1 MDKAVRFTNKM
12 ILTVDIYSRNTW
24 WKIAFL
30 VFCVI
35 VGAFSLYLTDKLVSK
50 LEEREKQQIELYAE
64 SFKYAMTSDVN
75 KDINFFFDKI
85 QKSNENN
92 TIPTIH
98 DNGSGYLDSKNIDVP
113 KGLNTLETQS
123 FLKSKLDE
131 IIKDDNA
138 PIELDMDFHK
148 EYIYYGNSQLLNI
161 LRYYPIFQ
169 LLIILIF
176 GLAAYLLFD
185 SSRKSEQN
193 RVWVGLAKETA
204 HQLGTPLSS
213 LTAWVEFFK
222 TDPTY
227 DQEIVKELEK
237 DVQRL
242 DVITTRFS
250 NIGSVP
256 VLKEENIVET
266 IETFMSYLQKRI
278 STKVSF
284 SLVNELPPNTMIKL
298 NKYLFEWVIEN
309 ICKNAVDAM
318 EGIGALKVVMKETK
332 NNQIVIDISDTGK
345 GIAKKNLSKVFN
357 PGFST
362 KKRGWG
368 LGLTLAK
375 RIIEN
380 YHDGKLT
387 VKSSEMNKGTT
398 FRILLGGQE

>member
-131 IIKDDNA
+131 IIKDDND

-256 VLKEENIVET
+256 VLKEEDIVET

>member
-1 MDKAVRFTNKM
+1 M

-24 WKIAFL
+24 WKVAFL
-30 VFCVI
+30 VFCVL
-35 VGAFSLYLTDKLVSK
+35 VGAASLYVTDKLVTK

-64 SFKYAMTSDVN
+64 SLKYTYTNDN
-75 KDINFFFDKI
+75 NTDINFFFEKS
-85 QKSNENN
+85 QKANANN
-92 TIPTIH
+92 PIPVILKKE
-98 DNGSGYLDSKNIDVP
+98 DGYLESINIEIP
-113 KGLNTLETQS
+113 KGLSSDSIQV
-123 FLKSKLDE
+123 FLNKKLDE
-131 IIKDDNA
+131 IIREDNP
-138 PIELDMDFHK
+138 PIELDMTFHK

-161 LRYYPIFQ
+161 LRYYPLFQ
-169 LLIILIF
+169 LLVVLIF
-176 GLAAYLLFD
+176 GLAAYLFFD
-185 SSRKSEQN
+185 ASRKSEQN

-256 VLKEENIVET
+256 VLKEEDIVET

-284 SLVNELPPNTMIKL
+284 SFINELPPNTMIKL

-318 EGIGALKVVMKETK
+318 EGVGALKVLIKESK
-332 NNQIVIDISDTGK
+332 NKQITIDISDTGK

-380 YHDGKLT
+380 YHDGKLI
-387 VKSSEMNKGTT
+387 VKNSEVNKGTT
-398 FRILLGGQE
+398 FRILLGGAE

>member
-1 MDKAVRFTNKM
+1 M

-30 VFCVI
+30 VFCVF
-35 VGAFSLYLTDKLVSK
+35 VGAASLYVTDKLVSK
-50 LEEREKQQIELYAE
+50 LEEREKQQIEIYAE
-64 SFKYAMTSDVN
+64 SLKYIMTNDIN
-75 KDINFFFDKI
+75 NDINFFFE
-85 QKSNENN
+85 KSKQANINN
-92 TIPTIH
+92 PIPVILKKE
-98 DNGSGYLDSKNIDVP
+98 GGYLESINIEIP
-113 KGLNTLETQS
+113 KGLSSPETQT
-123 FLKSKLDE
+123 FLNKKLSE
-131 IIKDDNA
+131 IIRDDNV
-138 PIELDMDFHK
+138 PIEVDMTFHK

-161 LRYYPIFQ
+161 LRYYPLFQ
-169 LLIILIF
+169 LLIVLIF
-176 GLAAYLLFD
+176 GLAAYLFFD
-185 SSRKSEQN
+185 ASRKSEQN

-213 LTAWVEFFK
+213 LTAWVEYFK

-227 DQEIVKELEK
+227 DQEIVKELDK

-256 VLKEENIVET
+256 VLKEEDIVET

-284 SLVNELPPNTMIKL
+284 TLVNELPPNMMIKL

-318 EGIGALKVVMKETK
+318 EGVGALKVVLKETK
-332 NNQIVIDISDTGK
+332 NKQITIDISDTGK

-380 YHDGKLT
+380 YHNGKLM
-387 VKSSEMNKGTT
+387 VKSSEVNKGTT
-398 FRILLGGQE
+398 FRILLDGQE

>member
-1 MDKAVRFTNKM
+1 M

-30 VFCVI
+30 VFCAM
-35 VGAFSLYLTDKLVSK
+35 VGAFSLYLTDKLVTK
-50 LEEREKQQIELYAE
+50 LEEREKQQIEIYAE
-64 SFKYAMTSDVN
+64 SFKYMMTNDVN

-85 QKSNENN
+85 KKSNENN
-92 TIPTIH
+92 TIPIISK
-98 DNGSGYLDSKNIDVP
+98 DGSGYLDSRNIEIP
-113 KGLNTLETQS
+113 KELNSQEKQT
-123 FLKSKLDE
+123 FLKDKLEE
-131 IIKDDNA
+131 IIRDNNV
-138 PIELDMDFHK
+138 PIEVDMVFHK

-161 LRYYPIFQ
+161 LRYYPLFQ
-169 LLIILIF
+169 LLIVLIF
-176 GLAAYLLFD
+176 GLAAYLFFD
-185 SSRKSEQN
+185 ASRKSEQN

-256 VLKEENIVET
+256 VLKEEDIVET

-284 SLVNELPPNTMIKL
+284 NFVNELPPNTMIKL

-318 EGIGALKVVMKETK
+318 EGVGALKVVIRELK
-332 NNQIVIDISDTGK
+332 NSQIAIDISDTGK

-380 YHDGKLT
+380 YHNGKLM
-387 VKSSEMNKGTT
+387 VKNSEINKGTT
-398 FRILLGGQE
+398 FRILLGGVA

>member
-1 MDKAVRFTNKM
+1 M
-12 ILTVDIYSRNTW
+12 ILSVDIYSRNTW

-30 VFCVI
+30 GFCLLT
-35 VGAFSLYLTDKLVSK
+35 GAFSLYFTDKLVTK
-50 LEEREKQQIELYAE
+50 LEEREKQAIELYAE
-64 SFKYAMTSDVN
+64 AYTYALTSDKN
-75 KDINFFFDKI
+75 RDINFFYSKI
-85 QKSNENN
+85 QKSNESN
-92 TIPTIH
+92 TIPLILKQ
-98 DNGSGYLDSKNIDVP
+98 GSGYLISKNIEFP
-113 KGLNTLETQS
+113 QGLANKEQQE
-123 FLKSKLDE
+123 FLQKELSKIL
-131 IIKDDNA
+131 KDDNA
-138 PIELDMDFHK
+138 PIVLETGFNK
-148 EYIYYGNSQLLNI
+148 EYLYYGNSQLLNL
-161 LRYYPIFQ
+161 LRYYPLFQ
-169 LLIILIF
+169 LIVVLVF
-176 GLAAYLLFD
+176 GSAAFLFFD
-185 SSRKSEQN
+185 ASRRSEQN

-227 DQEIVKELEK
+227 DSEIVKELEK

-250 NIGSVP
+250 NIGSIP
-256 VLKEENIVET
+256 VLKDEDIVET

-284 SLVNELPPNTMIKL
+284 SLDNQLAVTKTLKINR
-298 NKYLFEWVIEN
+298 YLFEWVIEN

-318 EGIGALKVVMKETK
+318 EGVGALKVVLKELK
-332 NNQIVIDISDTGK
+332 NNQIAIDISDTGK
-345 GIAKKNLSKVFN
+345 GISKKNLSKVFN

-380 YHDGKLT
+380 YHNGKLI
-387 VKSSEMNKGTT
+387 VKNSEVNKGTT
-398 FRILLGGQE
+398 FRILLEG

>member
-1 MDKAVRFTNKM
+1 M

-24 WKIAFL
+24 WKVAFL
-30 VFCVI
+30 VFCVL
-35 VGAFSLYLTDKLVSK
+35 VGAASLYVTDKLVTK
-50 LEEREKQQIELYAE
+50 LEEREKQQIEFYAE
-64 SFKYAMTSDVN
+64 SYKYAMTSDMNQDV
-75 KDINFFFDKI
+75 NFFFDKFK
-85 QKSNENN
+85 QGNVNN
-92 TIPTIH
+92 PIPIIVK
-98 DNGSGYLDSKNIDVP
+98 DGSGYLTSSNIEIP
-113 KGLNTLETQS
+113 KGLSSDETQI
-123 FLKSKLDE
+123 FLNKKLDE
-131 IIKDDNA
+131 IIREDNP
-138 PIELDMDFHK
+138 PIEVDMTLHK

-161 LRYYPIFQ
+161 LRYYPLFQ
-169 LLIILIF
+169 LLVVLIF
-176 GLAAYLLFD
+176 GLAAYLFFD
-185 SSRKSEQN
+185 ASRKSEQN

-256 VLKEENIVET
+256 ILKEEDIVET

-284 SLVNELPPNTMIKL
+284 SFVNELPPNTMIKL

-318 EGIGALKVVMKETK
+318 EGVGALKVLIKESK
-332 NNQIVIDISDTGK
+332 NKQITIDISDTGK

-380 YHDGKLT
+380 YHDGKLI
-387 VKSSEMNKGTT
+387 VKNSEVNKGTT
-398 FRILLGGQE
+398 FRILLGGTE

>member
-1 MDKAVRFTNKM
+1 M

-30 VFCVI
+30 VFCAM
-35 VGAFSLYLTDKLVSK
+35 VGAASLYITDKLVSK
-50 LEEREKQQIELYAE
+50 LEEREKQQIEIYAE
-64 SFKYAMTSDVN
+64 SFKYMMTSEPN
-75 KDINFFFDKI
+75 KDISFFFDKI
-85 QKSNENN
+85 TKSNENN
-92 TIPTIH
+92 TIPTILKY
-98 DNGSGYLDSKNIDVP
+98 GSGYLDSKNIELP
-113 KGLNTLETQS
+113 KELNSDEKQL
-123 FLKSKLDE
+123 FLKGKLEE
-131 IIKDDNA
+131 IIRDDNS
-138 PIELDMDFHK
+138 PIEVDAGFHK
-148 EYIYYGNSQLLNI
+148 DYIYYGNSQLLNI
-161 LRYYPIFQ
+161 LRYYPLFQ
-169 LLIILIF
+169 LLIVLIF
-176 GLAAYLLFD
+176 GLAAYLFFD
-185 SSRKSEQN
+185 ASRRSEQN

-250 NIGSVP
+250 NIGSMP
-256 VLKEENIVET
+256 VLKEENVAET

-284 SLVNELPPNTMIKL
+284 SFVNELPPNTMLKL
-298 NKYLFEWVIEN
+298 NKYLFEWVVEN

-318 EGIGALKVVMKETK
+318 EGVGALKVVMKETK
-332 NNQIVIDISDTGK
+332 NNQIAIDISDTGK
-345 GIAKKNLSKVFN
+345 GIAKKNMSKVFN
-357 PGFST
+357 AGFST

-380 YHDGKLT
+380 YHNGKLM
-387 VKSSEMNKGTT
+387 VKSSEVNKGTT
-398 FRILLGGQE
+398 FRILLGGTE

>member
-1 MDKAVRFTNKM
+1 M

-113 KGLNTLETQS
+113 KGLNTLETQL

-256 VLKEENIVET
+256 VLKQEDIVET

>member
-1 MDKAVRFTNKM
+1 M

-30 VFCVI
+30 VFCAM
-35 VGAFSLYLTDKLVSK
+35 VGAFSLYLTDKLVTK
-50 LEEREKQQIELYAE
+50 LEEREKQQIEIYAE
-64 SFKYAMTSDVN
+64 SFKYMMTNDVN

-85 QKSNENN
+85 KKSNENN
-92 TIPTIH
+92 TIPIISK
-98 DNGSGYLDSKNIDVP
+98 DGSGYLDSRNIEIP
-113 KGLNTLETQS
+113 KELNSQEKQT
-123 FLKSKLDE
+123 FLKDKLEE
-131 IIKDDNA
+131 IIRDNNV
-138 PIELDMDFHK
+138 PIEVDMVFHK
-148 EYIYYGNSQLLNI
+148 EYIYYGNSQVLNI
-161 LRYYPIFQ
+161 LRYYPLFQ
-169 LLIILIF
+169 LLIVLIF
-176 GLAAYLLFD
+176 GLAAYLFFD
-185 SSRKSEQN
+185 ASRKSEQN

-256 VLKEENIVET
+256 VLKEEDIVET

-284 SLVNELPPNTMIKL
+284 SFVNELPPNTVIKL

-318 EGIGALKVVMKETK
+318 EGVGALKVVIRELK
-332 NNQIVIDISDTGK
+332 NSQIAIDISDTGK

-380 YHDGKLT
+380 YHNGKLM
-387 VKSSEMNKGTT
+387 VKNSEINKGTT
-398 FRILLGGQE
+398 FRILLGGVA

>member
-1 MDKAVRFTNKM
+1 M

-30 VFCVI
+30 VFCAL
-35 VGAFSLYLTDKLVSK
+35 VGAASLYITDKLVSK
-50 LEEREKQQIELYAE
+50 LEEREKQQIEIYAE
-64 SFKYAMTSDVN
+64 SIKYTMTSDPNQDV
-75 KDINFFFDKI
+75 NFFFEKFK
-85 QKSNENN
+85 QANENN
-92 TIPTIH
+92 TIPVILK
-98 DNGSGYLDSKNIDVP
+98 NGTGYLESNNIEIPKALSSKEKQDF
-113 KGLNTLETQS
+113 LN
-123 FLKSKLDE
+123 KKLME
-131 IIKDDNA
+131 ILKDDNA

-161 LRYYPIFQ
+161 LRYYPLFQ
-169 LLIILIF
+169 LIVVLIF
-176 GLAAYLLFD
+176 GLAAYLFFD
-185 SSRKSEQN
+185 ASRKSEQN

-213 LTAWVEFFK
+213 LTAWVEYFK

-227 DQEIVKELEK
+227 DQEIVKELDK

-250 NIGSVP
+250 NIGSIP
-256 VLKEENIVET
+256 VLKEEDIVET

-284 SLVNELPPNTMIKL
+284 NLVNELPPNMMIKL

-318 EGIGALKVVMKETK
+318 EGVGALKVVMKETK
-332 NNQIVIDISDTGK
+332 NKQIAIDISDTGK

-380 YHDGKLT
+380 YHNGKLT
-387 VKSSEMNKGTT
+387 VKSSELNKGTT
-398 FRILLGGQE
+398 FRILLGDQA

>member
-256 VLKEENIVET
+256 VLKEEDIVET

-332 NNQIVIDISDTGK
+332 NNQIAIDISDTGK

>member
-1 MDKAVRFTNKM
+1 MMTN
-12 ILTVDIYSRNTW
+12 
-24 WKIAFL
+24 
-30 VFCVI
+30 
-35 VGAFSLYLTDKLVSK
+35 
-50 LEEREKQQIELYAE
+50 
-64 SFKYAMTSDVN
+64 DVN

-85 QKSNENN
+85 KKSNENN
-92 TIPTIH
+92 TIPIISK
-98 DNGSGYLDSKNIDVP
+98 DGSGYLDSRNIEVP
-113 KGLNTLETQS
+113 KGLNSKEKQV
-123 FLKSKLDE
+123 FLKGKLDE
-131 IIKDDNA
+131 IIRDDNI
-138 PIELDMDFHK
+138 PIEVDMVFHK

-161 LRYYPIFQ
+161 LRYYPLFQ

-176 GLAAYLLFD
+176 GLAAYLFFD
-185 SSRKSEQN
+185 ASRRSEQN

-250 NIGSVP
+250 NIGSMP
-256 VLKEENIVET
+256 VLKDEDIVET

-284 SLVNELPPNTMIKL
+284 SFVNELPPNTMIKL

-318 EGIGALKVVMKETK
+318 EGVGALKVVIKELK
-332 NNQIVIDISDTGK
+332 NSQIAIDISDTGK

-375 RIIEN
+375 RIVEN
-380 YHDGKLT
+380 YHDGKLL
-387 VKSSEMNKGTT
+387 VKNSEVNKGTT
-398 FRILLGGQE
+398 FRILLGGQV

>member
-1 MDKAVRFTNKM
+1 MDKAVRFTSKM

-75 KDINFFFDKI
+75 RDINFFFDKI

-113 KGLNTLETQS
+113 KGLNTLETQL

-256 VLKEENIVET
+256 ILKEEDIVET

-284 SLVNELPPNTMIKL
+284 NLVNELPPNTMIKL

-332 NNQIVIDISDTGK
+332 NNQIAIDISDTGK
-345 GIAKKNLSKVFN
+345 GIAKKNVSKVFN

-387 VKSSEMNKGTT
+387 VKSSEVNKGTT